1 MLVLSFVS
9 TFCWKLIFF
18 SRANSRIYI
27 FFSAATLFLLSVLR
41 SPEEGV
47 DIPNYINHFDRLS
60 AESFEAV
67 LLLAASGELSDP
79 VFWLFTLAMAKL
91 GLDPWVWISSISFL
105 FVLSVSRFV
114 QKHSDFP
121 LLSFVLMMSLG
132 YLGFSYSGLR
142 QTVALSI
149 VIISLS
155 FLLEGRKSWFLVGVL
170 LASLFHFSA
179 ISCILFLFANIKFRL
194 YHYVVGVVIALVFG
208 IFLDSHIRSLIG
220 VVGGQQYS
228 GYMDRDIA
236 LNFTGVFVYL
246 LIFSFCLTRLK
257 QVSSRWS
264 SAPLLYNALFIG
276 FGFQCLSLIVAEM
289 FRVAMYFNIVSLI
302 LVGWVLMSY
311 ESRLFRSLAYL
322 SIMGACIALFF
333 VPKI

>member
-1 MLVLSFVS
+1 MLSLSFISV
-9 TFCWKLIFF
+9 FCWKLIFF
-18 SRANSRIYI
+18 SRANSRIFI

-60 AESFEAV
+60 GQSFEAV
-67 LLLAASGELSDP
+67 LTLGASGELRDP
-79 VFWLFTLAMAKL
+79 VFWLLTLAMAKL
-91 GLDPWVWISSISFL
+91 GLDPWFWISSISFL
-105 FVLSVSRFV
+105 FVLSVSRFL

-121 LLSFVLMMSLG
+121 LLSFVLMISLG

-149 VIISLS
+149 VVVSLS

-179 ISCILFLFANIKFRL
+179 ISCILLLFVNIKLRL

-208 IFLDSHIRSLIG
+208 IFLDSHLRALIG
-220 VVGGQQYS
+220 VIGGQQYS
-228 GYMDRDIA
+228 GYMDQDVA

-246 LIFSFCLTRLK
+246 LIFSFCLSKLE
-257 QVSSRWS
+257 QVSSRWP
-264 SAPLLYNALFIG
+264 SAPLLYNALLIG

-289 FRVAMYFNIVSLI
+289 FRVAMYFNIFSLI

-311 ESRLFRSLAYL
+311 ESRLFRSSAYL
-322 SIMGACIALFF
+322 SIMGACIALFV